1 MPSNPK
7 VEAPLALVQEWTLSA
22 AATLGSSVRAKV
34 RYARAPHMS
43 TNAAVALLLEDE
55 PQISMDLEQ
64 TLQGA
69 GFDVTTV
76 ISCAEAEECLAAH
89 QPSQAPLFF
98 GKKRGLLCSIKLDRD
113 WAIAVQDGSVS
124 LNPAENDDTR
134 ARDTSVSIIDHQI
147 IRPPETKR
155 PIFEV

>member
-7 VEAPLALVQEWTLSA
+7 VEAPLALVQKWTLSA

-55 PQISMDLEQ
+55 PLISMDLEQ

-89 QPSQAPLFF
+89 QPDIVIVEIRLRDRVVQRLIEAHIPFVVHSGDHPSEHSGTPFEHGAWVAKPAAPDDLI
-98 GKKRGLLCSIKLDRD
+98 GATKALL
-113 WAIAVQDGSVS
+113 AA
-124 LNPAENDDTR
+124 
-134 ARDTSVSIIDHQI
+134 
-147 IRPPETKR
+147 
-155 PIFEV
+155 